1 MNRVS
6 NRPFYTRFAWAYDL
20 IITGPVSS
28 RCDFVESSAAQRG
41 ILSGSKIMDTG
52 CGTGSYSIEL
62 AKRGYVITGL
72 DSSKELVNVAKAK
85 AEKAGAGVV
94 FQVGDILKLP
104 SRPKYDGILC
114 RGVLN
119 DIIDDSSRQQTFFS
133 FAGALRK
140 GGVLI
145 LDIREWTNSARQ
157 KEREPI
163 FERVVEIDGETLTF
177 RSVTELEYE
186 TRRLLVAEKHILKRG
201 DAPETITEY
210 DFVMQCWTKDELH
223 NNLLKAG
230 FGSII
235 YFGDYKSSSPVGSTD
250 RIVAVASLE

>member
-1 MNRVS
+1 MSRVS

-20 IITGPVSS
+20 IMTGPVSI
-28 RCDFVESSAAQRG
+28 RCDFMESIAAQRG
-41 ILSGSKIMDTG
+41 VLPGSRILDAG
-52 CGTGSYSIEL
+52 CGTGSYSVEL
-62 AKRGYVITGL
+62 AKRGYNVFGF
-72 DSSKELVNVAKAK
+72 DSSAELVSVARAK
-85 AEKAGAGVV
+85 AEKAAVGVV
-94 FQVGDILKLP
+94 FQVSDILKLP
-104 SRPKYDGILC
+104 SHPKYDGILC

-133 FAGALRK
+133 FARALRK
-140 GGVLI
+140 AGVLI
-145 LDIREWTNSARQ
+145 VDVREWTNSARQ
-157 KEREPI
+157 KEREPV
-163 FERVVEIDGETLTF
+163 FERVVEIDGGTLTF

-186 TRRLLVAEKHILKRG
+186 TRQLLVAESHILKRG

-235 YFGDYKSSSPVGSTD
+235 YFGDYKSSSPVGSTV
-250 RIVAVASLE
+250 RIVAVASLK